1 MSNIMISKDTN
12 MTTNEA
18 LVLRSFRE
26 MKTLKAIAV
35 ATALRS
41 SQACSKLRMTKDSW
55 KKYVETA
62 ALHEQ
67 AHKVIQRLRSPH
79 G

>member
-1 MSNIMISKDTN
+1 MLLLHNRRSLTAVITSNLRERRTQIMSNIMISKDTN

-41 SQACSKLRMTKDSW
+41 SQACSKLRMTKDS
-55 KKYVETA
+55 
-62 ALHEQ
+62 
-67 AHKVIQRLRSPH
+67 
-79 G
+79 